1 MTKAKKIH
9 KENSAMKKYLTD
21 KDLQIKQLR
30 VGDMIEGTVVSADH
44 REILVDVGA
53 KSEGIITSEELSE
66 VDRSYRELQPGD
78 KISAKISQIENA
90 QGYIVLSLKKAE
102 KDRKWQDA
110 EEAYENGLVVDA
122 EVIEYNKG
130 GLLCD
135 CMGLRGFVPL
145 SHLDRVHFANDV
157 AKFAAG
163 SEAELKE
170 SLKVLSGKT
179 LRVKVIEI
187 DKDKNRFVLSEKEA
201 LATYSDEAR
210 KKRLSEIEMGS
221 TVEGIV
227 TGIMPFGIFVDLDG
241 VEGLVHIS
249 EIAWEKV
256 SHPANYFKVGQK
268 VKVMVLGVDE
278 ESNKLALSV
287 KKLTPNPWEM
297 VEEKY
302 PVGTRV
308 KGVVSKIV
316 PFGAFVTLEKGLD
329 GLIHISEAEAPLE
342 EGEKVT
348 AVVIQVDGDN
358 QKLALSTRDQGKVE
372 SKDSKKSE
380 DTEEDIKEKEA
391 VKKETKK
398 KKKEKTEEEKDDKSE
413 EDIEEKEDGK
423 ESVKKAKKEKKTPA
437 KKTKKSN
444 KKK

>member
-398 KKKEKTEEEKDDKSE
+398 KKKEKPEEEKDDKSE